1 MTLSQYNYRETV
13 HMKLSIVIV
22 NYNVRE
28 LLEQCLISVFR
39 ALENT
44 GNSEVYV
51 VDNDSSDGS
60 VEYLRP
66 RFPQVHFIANKENT
80 GYAKANNQAMRLA
93 KGEYILLLNP
103 DTLVGE
109 NVFDK
114 VIEFMDAHPLAGCA
128 GVKMIDSSGRF
139 HIESK
144 RSFPTPWN
152 SLCKMFGLSRIFP
165 RSRIFARYN
174 LLYLDADEIHEVEV
188 LCGAFMLFRKE
199 ALDKVGLLDE
209 AFFMYGEDIDLSYR
223 ILQGGFRNYYLPYS
237 ILHYKGES
245 TKKDSFKYVQIFY
258 GAMLIFFR
266 KHYPHYNFFFSFAIR
281 SAIFFRAGISC
292 IKRLCKNMITKKADL
307 QPAREEYVLNDQ
319 DYGVEEML
327 HFMTERVG
335 YNYRIE
341 LRPDKI
347 REKV

>member
-1 MTLSQYNYRETV
+1 
-13 HMKLSIVIV
+13 MKLSVIIV
-22 NYNVRE
+22 NYNVKE

-39 ALENT
+39 ALEKT
-44 GNSEVYV
+44 GNSEVFV
-51 VDNDSSDGS
+51 VDNNSTDGS
-60 VEYLRP
+60 VEFLRP
-66 RFPQVHFIANKENT
+66 RFPQVHFIANKDNI
-80 GYAKANNQAMRLA
+80 GYAKANNQAIRMA

-109 NVFDK
+109 NVFDR
-114 VIEFMDAHPLAGCA
+114 VLEFMDEHPEAGCT

-139 HIESK
+139 HVESK

-152 SLCKMFGLSRIFP
+152 SMCKMFGLSRLFP
-165 RSRIFARYN
+165 KSRIFARYN
-174 LLYLDADEIHEVEV
+174 LLYLDADSTHEVEV

-209 AFFMYGEDIDLSYR
+209 AFFMYGEDIDISYR
-223 ILQGGFRNYYLPYS
+223 VLQGGYKNYYLPYS

-266 KHYPHYNFFFSFAIR
+266 KHYPHYNFFFSFAIK

-292 IKRLCKNMITKKADL
+292 MKTIYKRFTEKNKKELA
-307 QPAREEYVLNDQ
+307 PASEYVLRDK
-319 DYGVEEML
+319 DFEVEEML
-327 HFMTERVG
+327 LLMTERVG
-335 YNYRIE
+335 YNYKIE
-341 LRPDKI
+341 LRSNKI
-347 REKV
+347 REKA

>member
-1 MTLSQYNYRETV
+1 
-13 HMKLSIVIV
+13 MKLSVVIV
-22 NYNVRE
+22 NYNVKD

-39 ALENT
+39 ALDKT
-44 GNSEVYV
+44 GSSEVFV
-51 VDNDSSDGS
+51 VDNNSSDGS
-60 VEYLRP
+60 VEFLRP
-66 RFPQVHFIANKENT
+66 LFPQVHFIANKDNI
-80 GYAKANNQAMRLA
+80 GYAKANNQAIRMA

-114 VIEFMDAHPLAGCA
+114 VIAFMDAHPQAGCT

-144 RSFPTPWN
+144 RSFPSPWN
-152 SLCKMFGLSRIFP
+152 SLCKMFGLSRLFP
-165 RSRIFARYN
+165 KSKIFARYN
-174 LLYLDADEIHEVEV
+174 LLYLDADSIHEVEV

-209 AFFMYGEDIDLSYR
+209 AFFMYGEDIDISYR
-223 ILQGGFRNYYLPYS
+223 VLQGGYKNYYLPYS

-266 KHYPHYNFFFSFAIR
+266 KHYPHYNFFFSFVIK

-292 IKRLCKNMITKKADL
+292 TKRIYKQLTEKSKKE
-307 QPAREEYVLNDQ
+307 QPQAAEYILRDK

-327 HFMTERVG
+327 LFMTERVG
-335 YNYRIE
+335 YNYKIE
-341 LRPDKI
+341 LHSNKI
-347 REKV
+347 REKA

>member
-1 MTLSQYNYRETV
+1 M
-13 HMKLSIVIV
+13 HMKLSVVIV
-22 NYNVRE
+22 NYNVKE

-39 ALENT
+39 ALEKT
-44 GNSEVYV
+44 GSSEVFV
-51 VDNDSSDGS
+51 VDNNSSDGS
-60 VEYLRP
+60 VDFLRP
-66 RFPQVHFIANKENT
+66 LFPQVQFIANKDNI
-80 GYAKANNQAMRLA
+80 GYAKANNQAIRMA

-114 VIEFMDAHPLAGCA
+114 VIAFMDAHPQAGCT

-144 RSFPTPWN
+144 RSFPSPWN
-152 SLCKMFGLSRIFP
+152 SLCKMFGLSRLFP
-165 RSRIFARYN
+165 KSKIFARYN
-174 LLYLDADEIHEVEV
+174 LLYLDADSIHEVEV

-199 ALDKVGLLDE
+199 VLDKVGLLDE
-209 AFFMYGEDIDLSYR
+209 AFFMYGEDIDISYR
-223 ILQGGFRNYYLPYS
+223 VLQSGYKNYYLPYS

-266 KHYPHYNFFFSFAIR
+266 KHYPHYNFFFSFAIK

-292 IKRLCKNMITKKADL
+292 TKRIYKQLAEKSKKEQS
-307 QPAREEYVLNDQ
+307 QPAEYILRDK
-319 DYGVEEML
+319 DFGVEEML
-327 HFMTERVG
+327 IFMTERVG
-335 YNYRIE
+335 YNYKIE
-341 LRPDKI
+341 LRSNKI
-347 REKV
+347 REKA